1 MEENGL
7 PFWVP
12 GVLCQHS
19 EVVLWKSFSIQMI
32 FGWICR
38 GESGLP
44 VLFLHHLGTVLQ
56 STLFFPLT
64 KIEYYFPPDL
74 HLGFVFQTNKI
85 KPSKIIVVQSL
96 SNVRLFVT
104 PWTADCQASLSFTI
118 SPSLLKLMSIELVMP
133 SNHLILCLLL
143 LSSCSQSF
151 QASGSFPVS
160 WLFASGGQS
169 IWNFNFSIVPSN
181 EYSGLIS
188 FRIDCLDLLAV
199 QGTLKSLL

>member
-1 MEENGL
+1 MGCL
-7 PFWVP
+7 SGCLV
-12 GVLCQHS
+12 S
-19 EVVLWKSFSIQMI
+19 SASIQKL
-32 FGWICR
+32 FCGSHSAFKWSLDEFV
-38 GESGLP
+38 GEKVVSLSYSSTILGP
-44 VLFLHHLGTVLQ
+44 PSKVHLF
-56 STLFFPLT
+56 SPT
-64 KIEYYFPPDL
+64 KIEYYLPPAL
-74 HLGFVFQTNKI
+74 YLGFVFQPNKI
-85 KPSKIIVVQSL
+85 KLSKIFVVKSL
-96 SNVRLFVT
+96 SNVQLFVT